1 MSAPHP
7 RWSLA
12 SQAVPP
18 TVPTVDLTRL
28 TKLHWILNLLGLLA
42 VHVDIEVPI
51 SPHCVGE
58 TKDLLIFLPH
68 CIPEWQLLGIKYL
81 QSWGTNRGVHMAK
94 ISNMGGVQ
102 RLEVR
107 GVQRPVSFFFWQRI
121 AFPSFC
127 PWRQRAKRKKKCL
140 PHKHHSHACTLNK
153 GVVGRE
159 GNGEGAKGIGKGKG
173 GGGTVTVRWRG
184 EMYRTTQR
192 QKR

>member
-58 TKDLLIFLPH
+58 TKDLLIFLPR

-94 ISNMGGVQ
+94 ISKMGGVLLFAHGDKE
-102 RLEVR
+102 RK
-107 GVQRPVSFFFWQRI
+107 GKKI
-121 AFPSFC
+121 AC
-127 PWRQRAKRKKKCL
+127 HINITAT
-140 PHKHHSHACTLNK
+140 HAHATKELWAGK
-153 GVVGRE
+153 
-159 GNGEGAKGIGKGKG
+159 AMGKGQ
-173 GGGTVTVRWRG
+173 RG
-184 EMYRTTQR
+184 
-192 QKR
+192 